1 MRTLFEPLP
10 EKWENK
16 PLKSLSRVLRRGKSP
31 VYSEEYQGLMVINQ
45 DCIRWYGVELDKAK
59 YYVSSEAST
68 IPEELFLSE
77 NDILL
82 NSTGT
87 GTIGRVSIWKWKDQR
102 AVLDSHVTLIR
113 INPTLANPFYV
124 KYLLSSELG
133 QRYLEAFCYTGST
146 NQIELSKRYL
156 SKLEIPLPPD
166 NEQGIIASILSKV
179 DEAIDATKE
188 TIAKAERLKTALMQ
202 NLLTGRF
209 RPDGTWLKEEDFYTD
224 EKFGKVPKGWKVARV
239 KNFGDVRT
247 GKTPPTD
254 EENNFGSNISSNYM
268 FITPGDLGES
278 RLILKTERYVTE
290 KGLTYTYKVPAY
302 SVCVVCIGS
311 TIGKIGINESE
322 ACTNQQVNTVT
333 LNDRN
338 DAFFF
343 YYMMQYRSAHFKEY
357 AGINVTP
364 QVNKSGFKKYRLLQP
379 ESKLEQEQIST
390 RLLKVDL
397 LIEEK
402 QIKIQKLERLKK
414 ALMQNLLTGKVR
426 VKIEK

>member
-1 MRTLFEPLP
+1 MSHQHPLP
-10 EKWENK
+10 DGWAIK
-16 PLKSLSRVLRRGKSP
+16 PLGDPSLAKINPQYDLTGGPYPFVPMDAVANGFAGIEYFDSVQDASGGYSRFREG
-31 VYSEEYQGLMVINQ
+31 
-45 DCIRWYGVELDKAK
+45 
-59 YYVSSEAST
+59 
-68 IPEELFLSE
+68 
-77 NDILL
+77 DILFAKITPCAE
-82 NSTGT
+82 NG
-87 GTIGRVSIWKWKDQR
+87 K
-102 AVLDSHVTLIR
+102 
-113 INPTLANPFYV
+113 LALV
-124 KYLLSSELG
+124 KGIDDKLG
-133 QRYLEAFCYTGST
+133 LGST
-146 NQIELSKRYL
+146 EFHVISPAKGVNGQFLYYLFSSGHVHRLAISLMEGTTGRQRIPASIFKKRLSAPV
-156 SKLEIPLPPD
+156 PLD
-166 NEQGIIASILSKV
+166 DREQEQIASILYKV
-179 DEAIDATKE
+179 DEDIQTTKK
-188 TIAKAERLKTALMQ
+188 TIAKAERLKKALMQ
-202 NLLTGRF
+202 NLLTGRL
-209 RPDGTWLKEEDFYTD
+209 RPDGIWRKEEDFYID

-239 KNFGDVRT
+239 KYFGDVRT

-311 TIGKIGINESE
+311 TIGKVGINESE
-322 ACTNQQVNTVT
+322 ACTNQQINTVT

-379 ESKLEQEQIST
+379 ESKSEQEQISS

-414 ALMQNLLTGKVR
+414 ALMHNLLTGKVR